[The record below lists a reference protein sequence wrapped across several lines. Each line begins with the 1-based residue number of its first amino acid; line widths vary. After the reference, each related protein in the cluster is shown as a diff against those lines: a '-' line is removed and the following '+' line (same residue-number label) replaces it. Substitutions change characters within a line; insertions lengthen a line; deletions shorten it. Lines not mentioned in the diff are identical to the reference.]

1 MPSLR
6 PLPALALVLTAA
18 ATPAVATA
26 RPEKE
31 PPRKQP
37 LVVRGDATVVDGPCD
52 AAGCRLEIT
61 GGRSR
66 GAPVGT
72 GPYSGALIV
81 RVAEAFPN
89 GEDGICAPL
98 VGRIVLGA
106 GTADRL
112 VLGVSGHS
120 CQDGSG
126 PLETS
131 SFTGLARF
139 TVKYGTG
146 RHARAAGSG
155 LALLSEDAANHQ
167 RMTLTGRSTR

>member
-1 MPSLR
+1 MPALR
-6 PLPALALVLTAA
+6 FLPALGLALVAA

-26 RPEKE
+26 RPDKE

-61 GGRSR
+61 GGRFR
-66 GAPVGT
+66 GAPLGT
-72 GPYSGALIV
+72 GAYDGALKV

-89 GEDGICAPL
+89 GEGGICAPL
-98 VGRIVLGA
+98 AGRIVLGA

-120 CQDGSG
+120 CQDGAG
-126 PLETS
+126 PLEAA

-146 RHARAAGSG
+146 RHARASGGG
-155 LALLSEDAANHQ
+155 LAALSEDAANHQ
-167 RMTLTGRSTR
+167 RMTLTGRIAR